1 MDSACNARQNRP
13 GLKLSR
19 AGFLTAVLPE
29 SSLQGTSV
37 DLQSAVTLLL
47 SRKDKIESN
56 IANVTKT
63 NNLHERITVQE
74 LDKVSLH
81 HDSSEYQRD
90 DLGEEVRSSFEKLTS
105 PLSSSPPQPSCI
117 PPLIQR

>member
-13 GLKLSR
+13 GLILSR
-19 AGFLTAVLPE
+19 TGYLTAVLPE
-29 SSLQGTSV
+29 SSLQGTSI
-37 DLQSAVTLLL
+37 DLQSALTLPL
-47 SRKDKIESN
+47 SRKDKIETN

-63 NNLHERITVQE
+63 SNLHERITVQE

-90 DLGEEVRSSFEKLTS
+90 DLGEEARFSFEKLTS
-105 PLSSSPPQPSCI
+105 PLSHPSLLASP
-117 PPLIQR
+117 R